1 MSQINVSI
9 TQKLM
14 AMAGA
19 ILLLAGGAQ
28 VYLAYEIDL
37 SDEVINGVI
46 DEQALILARLH
57 TIQATANQFG
67 DMRYWLTDLAV
78 SWQNESEENAEAALE
93 SLQTLLGEL
102 ESTDREVVAAIRPL
116 IQQFHDV
123 MIEAVDAYVDDNRVL
138 GNSKVADGR
147 AHVVTVNNELRQILT
162 AADEQAKNAT
172 QALTLNNSALLFTAL
187 IGLAVAFVIGSMLTW
202 LGDANQ
208 ISEGNLSTEIEVSST
223 DETGQLL
230 RSFAT
235 MQSNL
240 REVIGAIKAGAVTV
254 QSGADE
260 ISQGNANLSQRTEQQ
275 ASALEET
282 ASSMEEMTS
291 TVKHNA
297 DNARQADNLADGA
310 QEQAG
315 KGGEVVGKAVEA
327 MGAISESSRKISDI
341 IGVIDEIAFQT
352 NLLALNAAVEAARA
366 GDHGRGFAVVASE
379 VRNLAGRS
387 ATAAK
392 EIKGLIEDSGSKV
405 EEGTRLVDESGQ
417 TLEEIVNAVKKVS
430 DIVAEIAAA
439 SQEQSEGIEQVNRAI
454 MEMDEM
460 TQQNA
465 ALVEEAASAAE
476 AMGARRRTSANRW
489 HSSTLENRA
498 RRARNLQRRT
508 AAHPTGLSPG
518 GRQRIRPSRGKR
530 RIAEFQPMPKKAAAG
545 GGSDEVWEEF

>member
-202 LGDANQ
+202 LCARAISRPLIRAVGVAKQ
-208 ISEGNLSTEIEVSST
+208 ISEGMAMPFTPVSIDGMLAGWSLKNTPYRASIILGLSRSST
-223 DETGQLL
+223 SGSLVRRTVKVISETYVG
-230 RSFAT
+230 R
-235 MQSNL
+235 M
-240 REVIGAIKAGAVTV
+240 
-254 QSGADE
+254 
-260 ISQGNANLSQRTEQQ
+260 
-275 ASALEET
+275 
-282 ASSMEEMTS
+282 ASSVL
-291 TVKHNA
+291 TVE
-297 DNARQADNLADGA
+297 R
-310 QEQAG
+310 
-315 KGGEVVGKAVEA
+315 
-327 MGAISESSRKISDI
+327 
-341 IGVIDEIAFQT
+341 
-352 NLLALNAAVEAARA
+352 
-366 GDHGRGFAVVASE
+366 
-379 VRNLAGRS
+379 
-387 ATAAK
+387 
-392 EIKGLIEDSGSKV
+392 
-405 EEGTRLVDESGQ
+405 
-417 TLEEIVNAVKKVS
+417 
-430 DIVAEIAAA
+430 AA
-439 SQEQSEGIEQVNRAI
+439 S
-454 MEMDEM
+454 
-460 TQQNA
+460 
-465 ALVEEAASAAE
+465 
-476 AMGARRRTSANRW
+476 
-489 HSSTLENRA
+489 
-498 RRARNLQRRT
+498 
-508 AAHPTGLSPG
+508 
-518 GRQRIRPSRGKR
+518 RG
-530 RIAEFQPMPKKAAAG
+530 
-545 GGSDEVWEEF
+545 